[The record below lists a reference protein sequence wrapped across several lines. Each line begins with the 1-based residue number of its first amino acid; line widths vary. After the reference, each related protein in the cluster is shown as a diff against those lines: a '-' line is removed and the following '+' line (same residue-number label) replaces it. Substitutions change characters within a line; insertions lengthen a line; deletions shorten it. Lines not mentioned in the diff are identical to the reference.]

1 MESFSFAVVGC
12 DVRRSRAASS
22 AERRARSTMP
32 VVLVSP
38 ASCPIPTMRP
48 RIRSTTAALWTS
60 AGVATEA
67 PVPPASSHARAAKNV
82 ETALAGSGRG
92 FWLLCHAIAP
102 AETARGSQKLPLMSP
117 RTMVLTSKDRIIMV
131 ISQVYARF
139 MLTGVDEPGV
149 LGKTYIVAR
158 GGQRL
163 TPSPAPQVLEKQRQ
177 EPCEQ

>member
-1 MESFSFAVVGC
+1 
-12 DVRRSRAASS
+12 
-22 AERRARSTMP
+22 
-32 VVLVSP
+32 
-38 ASCPIPTMRP
+38 
-48 RIRSTTAALWTS
+48 
-60 AGVATEA
+60 
-67 PVPPASSHARAAKNV
+67 
-82 ETALAGSGRG
+82 
-92 FWLLCHAIAP
+92 
-102 AETARGSQKLPLMSP
+102 
-117 RTMVLTSKDRIIMV
+117 MVLTSKDRIIMV